1 MREKTKKCKYC
12 QTEIPANASICP
24 NCKRALTTTN
34 NLILLTAF
42 IVIMLGVFVVIK
54 NASDNYESQNVT
66 VSHDNSIS
74 SNYINVTEE
83 QGIKIDNALRECGI
97 GSVDTFE
104 HDELLDD
111 AHSKGETGYRISNA
125 DADNIILYLNK
136 DKSVYSIVYS
146 GNKLYKKNKQVATI
160 QDFVITFD
168 EANKWQ
174 SLCKEKV
181 KEILK
186 SPSTAKFPNITEWG
200 FSKEKNKI
208 IVQGYVD
215 SQNSFG
221 AELRSEFQFI
231 INPKKNVIKSFIF
244 DGEELIK

>member
-12 QTEIPANASICP
+12 KTEIPANASICP
-24 NCKRALTTTN
+24 NCKRTLTTTN
-34 NLILLTAF
+34 NLILLFAF
-42 IVIMLGVFVVIK
+42 IVIVIGVYVVLK
-54 NASDNYESQNVT
+54 NASNSYEPQNVT
-66 VSHDNSIS
+66 VSYDNSIS

-83 QGIKIDNALRECGI
+83 QGIKIDNTLRECGI
-97 GSVDTFE
+97 RSVDTFE
-104 HDELLDD
+104 HDELLDN
-111 AHSKGETGYRISNA
+111 AHSKGETGYRISNG

-174 SLCKEKV
+174 SLCQEKV

-186 SPSTAKFPNITEWG
+186 SPSTAKFPKITEWG

-208 IVQGYVD
+208 TIQGYVD
-215 SQNSFG
+215 AQNSFG
-221 AELRSEFQFI
+221 AETRSKFQFI
-231 INPKKNVIKSFIF
+231 INSKKSIIKSFIF